1 MGSCGVKNRRTRRL
15 GIKVGT
21 EAFRAAFT
29 SSITTK
35 FSFPLTKTSKSIRKH
50 DLIRF
55 FISMRTSLIRN
66 ALTTFNRHALTASQ
80 KPRPGRKGPVLGLDH
95 FIQRSKTLALWREIM
110 RSIYR
115 IPASSTRDEM
125 RQFAR
130 GEFEQHRHV
139 TDLHHIRYLVSSGKT
154 QFDAMK
160 RYIDEQAGR

>member
-1 MGSCGVKNRRTRRL
+1 MS
-15 GIKVGT
+15 IKRNT
-21 EAFRAAFT
+21 Q
-29 SSITTK
+29 
-35 FSFPLTKTSKSIRKH
+35 
-50 DLIRF
+50 
-55 FISMRTSLIRN
+55 MRGFLVRN
-66 ALTTFNRHALTASQ
+66 ALVIQKRHATSTSSKSRL
-80 KPRPGRKGPVLGLDH
+80 GRKGPVLGLDQ
-95 FIQRSKTLALWREIM
+95 FIQRGKTLALWREIM

-130 GEFEQHRHV
+130 SEFEQHRHV